1 MVHVGCGGGI
11 VGPLVGASRAGG
23 LHARALTSQAGGAE
37 AARPRGTVSY
47 IVDAVPG
54 DALQHAGQH
63 AQPHALCTLNNYLLI
78 DSSPHVIPVIL
89 SQTAPHVIPQVA
101 PHAAAC
107 KHGSLRVQALRLHPA
122 PQPAHCQPAG
132 TACSRRLGILSQ
144 TAPHVASHVA

>member
-1 MVHVGCGGGI
+1 
-11 VGPLVGASRAGG
+11 
-23 LHARALTSQAGGAE
+23 
-37 AARPRGTVSY
+37 
-47 IVDAVPG
+47 
-54 DALQHAGQH
+54 
-63 AQPHALCTLNNYLLI
+63 LLI